1 MNSQIR
7 RGEATSLTHWY
18 NRQFNFYFPRAL
30 IFLYSHIFLRY
41 FCAQDWIPPTMQ
53 DYLWQS

>member
-1 MNSQIR
+1 MP
-7 RGEATSLTHWY
+7 TDWY
-18 NRQFNFYFPRAL
+18 NRQFIFYFPRAL

-53 DYLWQS
+53 DYLCQS